1 VRLLVVL
8 FACGCQ
14 AAVATTPDSDAG
26 PEDAGTDADTDTDT
40 DADTD
45 TDVDGDTDSD
55 VGGDDA
61 PGPPKKDGCGCRT
74 AGGPVFGALALVGA
88 AIVVGMRRRR
98 AP

>member
-1 VRLLVVL
+1 LGFWLTTALALGGCGARSLLYFPV
-8 FACGCQ
+8 
-14 AAVATTPDSDAG
+14 PDAG
-26 PEDAGTDADTDTDT
+26 PDADTDTDT